1 MAGPFFI
8 GGTGRCGT
16 SELRTVLGEHPKVHG
31 LEWET
36 RFVTDP
42 GGFEDLARAP
52 TVAYSPFHAAYA
64 LERLAF
70 LLNERPR
77 EHLGVLPRLGLAEE
91 IRPERYRAACDRLWQ
106 QLTWC
111 EYDEVVPPLSYRQG
125 RWQHAPEEAR
135 VRRRM

>member
-52 TVAYSPFHAAYA
+52 TVAYSPFHAADA

-77 EHLGVLPRLGLAEE
+77 EHLGVLPRLGPGQGNPARAVPGRL
-91 IRPERYRAACDRLWQ
+91 RPAVAAADL
-106 QLTWC
+106 
-111 EYDEVVPPLSYRQG
+111 V
-125 RWQHAPEEAR
+125 
-135 VRRRM
+135 